1 MINCRLENI
10 IMKYILVLLSLI
22 TCSQNLVSQTSGHI
36 DISWEKEMTVET
48 NSDLKRIKHPYFKG
62 VFFNKI
68 SSNPIKTVS
77 FKSNKKIKSGEIF
90 LQNKLYK
97 KLTEAEL
104 NYVLETK
111 IPKKTN
117 ITETI
122 KKSGNDNFI
131 TFKIPTLIYNPL
143 KLEWKK
149 LVSFDYSI
157 RVKYSSLFKK
167 NDFRSSL
174 NSPMNEGYWFKVGV
188 TSTGIKKLNKAFFIN
203 NNIDITNVNP
213 KNIRVFGYSQGM
225 LPESI
230 TDFTPS
236 SLPEIKSYFEG
247 ENDNVFD
254 AQDYLLFYA
263 KEANTWEY
271 SSTNNKYS
279 HKKHLYSDTAYYFI
293 NISQFPATRISQA
306 SIISGISTHTINSY
320 DFHTFYELDKEDL
333 IKSGKEWYGERFDYN
348 LKQKFTFKIPT
359 RAANEKT
366 HFNVNMAVRSPTSSG
381 NNMLFSA
388 NNELINKRN
397 SIPKVAA
404 SYTSTYAYT
413 FNEIDSFILTGNA
426 LNFEI
431 EYEKPTNGAIAWLNY
446 IEIKAKCNLEISNY
460 SLKYSN
466 NSSIGIGNISEYF
479 VRNTSS
485 STTTW
490 DITNPYEIES
500 VKTSINGSTINF
512 KTKSDSLKSFI
523 SFEISGTKT
532 PFFAGEIA
540 NQNLVSLTDID
551 YILITPSEF
560 KVSTQKLA
568 DFHEKHS
575 GLTTAVVQLKE
586 IYNEF
591 SGGTPDITAIR
602 NFCKYL
608 YDNANNTQTRIKYL
622 FLMGDGSFDPKYRE
636 LNNKN
641 FIPTFQSDNSVS
653 PTASF
658 CSDDYFGML
667 DDILGIYNSSSSVDI
682 GIGRFPARN
691 LNDADGFV
699 NKVMHYASSKEL
711 KTVSKSSKQKIKSN
725 YSDWKNKMI
734 FVADDGSAS
743 DGYTN
748 SHVIQTEMIVNAI
761 LQDDTS
767 FNVNKIYLDAYSKES
782 SAGGGRYPDVKREI
796 RESMNSGAFFVSYVG
811 HGGEIGW
818 ADERILDIEEI
829 QSWKNI
835 EGLPLFLT
843 ATCEFSRF
851 DDPERTSAGEEVIL
865 NPNGGAIAMIT
876 TTRLVYGGI
885 SNNIGFSINFFAKV
899 LNKYNGEMPRL
910 GDALRLTKTLSSL
923 GSNYNNRKFTLLG
936 DPALKLAYPR
946 YNVATTKLNNV
957 NISLAPDTIKALS
970 KIKIEGEIRDDNN
983 QLIPI
988 NGFLFP
994 TVYDKFN
1001 LISTLDNNN
1010 QNNSVDFKNQSSI
1023 VYKGIS
1029 SVING
1034 KFSFEFITPKDINYS
1049 FGNGRISYYFANDTV
1064 DGKGYS
1070 EEIIVGG
1077 SSNNVYS
1084 DTKGPEVKLYM
1095 NDTNFIFGGTTT
1107 SNPSLLALIKDESGI
1122 NATGTSIGHDI
1133 TAILDEDYSN
1143 PIMLND
1149 YYVST
1154 LDNFKSGSIS
1164 YPHDKLSNGTHT
1176 LRLKIWDVNN
1186 NSSESY
1192 TEFLVA
1198 DEAKL
1203 ALNHVL
1209 NYPNPFTTSTNF
1221 YFEHN
1226 QSNTD
1231 IKVLIKIFTISGKL
1245 IKSISTVI
1253 NTFGNLKSEPIPWD
1267 GLDDFGDK
1275 IGKGVYI
1282 YQIDVE
1288 TPNGMNANK
1297 IEKLVILK

>member
-1 MINCRLENI
+1 
-10 IMKYILVLLSLI
+10 MKNILVLILII
-22 TCSQNLVSQTSGHI
+22 TCSKNLLSQTSGHI
-36 DISWEKEMTVET
+36 DIEWEKEMTVET
-48 NSDLKRIKHPYFKG
+48 NSNLKQISHPYFKG
-62 VFFNKI
+62 VFFNQI
-68 SSNPIKTVS
+68 SSTPLKTIS
-77 FKSNKKIKSGEIF
+77 FKSKKKIKSGKIS
-90 LQNKLYK
+90 LKNKLYES
-97 KLTEAEL
+97 LTESEL
-104 NYVLETK
+104 KYVSESTL
-111 IPKKTN
+111 PKKTY
-117 ITETI
+117 IKEII
-122 KKSGNDNFI
+122 KKSSSDNVI
-131 TFKIPTLIYNPL
+131 TFKIPTFVYNTL
-143 KLEWKK
+143 KLEWEK

-157 RVKYSSLFKK
+157 IIKYDSPLKK
-167 NDFRSSL
+167 NNLRSSI
-174 NSPMNEGYWFKVGV
+174 NSPMNEGDWFKVGI
-188 TSTGIKKLNKAFFIN
+188 TSSGVQKLDKKFFDNI
-203 NNIDITNVNP
+203 NIDISNVNP

-230 TDFTPS
+230 NAFTPS

-247 ENDNVFD
+247 EDDNVFN

-263 KEANTWEY
+263 EEANTWEH
-271 SSTNNKYS
+271 SPSNNKYS
-279 HKKHLYSDTAYYFI
+279 HKKHLYSDTSYYLI
-293 NISQFPATRISQA
+293 NISKFPAERISQA
-306 SIISGISTHTINSY
+306 SIISGVSTHTINSY
-320 DFHTFYELDKEDL
+320 DFHTFYELDKEDF
-333 IKSGKEWYGERFDYN
+333 IKTGKEWYGERFDYN
-348 LKQKFTFKIPT
+348 LKQNFSFYIPT
-359 RAANEKT
+359 RAANKKT
-366 HFNVNMAVRSPTSSG
+366 HFDVNMAVKSVTSSN
-381 NNMLFSA
+381 NNMLFKVNGLVVHS
-388 NNELINKRN
+388 RN
-397 SIPKVAA
+397 SIPKVGA
-404 SYTSTYAYT
+404 SYTSNYASII
-413 FNEIDSFILTGNA
+413 NESDSFNLIGNA

-431 EYEKPTNGAIAWLNY
+431 EYTKPTNGAIAWLNY
-446 IEIKAKCNLEISNY
+446 IEIEAKSNLEISNY

-479 VRNTSS
+479 VKNASV
-485 STTTW
+485 STITW
-490 DITNPYEIES
+490 DVTNPYEIES
-500 VKTSINGSTINF
+500 VKTNINSNILNF
-512 KTKSDSLKSFI
+512 KAESDSLKSFI

-532 PFFAGEIA
+532 PFFAGNIA
-540 NQNLVSLTDID
+540 NQNLISLTDID
-551 YILITPSEF
+551 YILITPFEF
-560 KVSTQKLA
+560 KMSTQKLA
-568 DFHEKHS
+568 DFHKNSS
-575 GLTTAVVQLKE
+575 GLTTAVVELEE

-608 YDNANNTQTRIKYL
+608 YENSNNTNTRIKYL
-622 FLMGDGSFDPKYRE
+622 FLMGDGSFDPKYRK

-667 DDILGIYNSSSSVDI
+667 DDSLGIYNSSSSVDI

-691 LNDADGFV
+691 IADANGFV
-699 NKVMHYASSKEL
+699 NKVMHYANSKNLQNVSTSSN
-711 KTVSKSSKQKIKSN
+711 QKIKSN
-725 YSDWKNKMI
+725 YSDWKNKML
-734 FVADDGSAS
+734 FVADDGSLS

-748 SHVIQTEMIVNAI
+748 SHVLQTEMIIDAI
-761 LQDDTS
+761 LQDDSS
-767 FNVNKIYLDAYSKES
+767 FNVNKVYLDAYAKES
-782 SAGGGRYPDVKREI
+782 TAGGGRYPDVKREI
-796 RESMNSGAFFVSYVG
+796 REAMNSGTFFVSYIG
-811 HGGEIGW
+811 HGGEVGW

-829 QSWKNI
+829 RSWNNLD
-835 EGLPLFLT
+835 GMPLFLT

-885 SNNIGFSINFFAKV
+885 SNNIGFSINFFEQV
-899 LNKYNGEMPRL
+899 LNEYNGEMPRL
-910 GDALRLTKTLSSL
+910 GDAVRLTKTISSL
-923 GSNYNNRKFTLLG
+923 GSNYNNRKFILFG
-936 DPALKLAYPR
+936 DPALKLAYPK
-946 YNVATTKLNNV
+946 YNVTTTKLNNI
-957 NISLAPDTIKALS
+957 NISLAQDTIKALS
-970 KIKIEGEIRDDNN
+970 KIKIEGEVRDKNN
-983 QLIPI
+983 QLISI
-988 NGFLFP
+988 NGFIFP
-994 TVYDKFN
+994 TVYDKSN

-1010 QNNSVDFKNQSSI
+1010 KNNSVDFTNQSNI
-1023 VYKGIS
+1023 IYKGIS

-1049 FGNGRISYYFANDTV
+1049 YGNGRISYYFANDTV

-1077 SSNNVYS
+1077 SSNSVYS
-1084 DTKGPEVKLYM
+1084 DIKGPDVKLYM

-1107 SNPSLLALIKDESGI
+1107 SNPSLLALIKDDSGI
-1122 NATGTSIGHDI
+1122 NTTGTSLGHDI
-1133 TAILDEDYSN
+1133 TAVLDEDYSN

-1154 LDNFKSGSIS
+1154 LDNFKSGSIR

-1226 QSNTD
+1226 HPNTD

-1245 IKSISTVI
+1245 IKSISTLV

-1267 GLDDFGDK
+1267 GKDDFGDN
-1275 IGKGVYI
+1275 IGRGVYI
-1282 YQIDVE
+1282 YQIDIE
-1288 TPNGMNANK
+1288 TQSGMNANK
-1297 IEKLVILK
+1297 IEKLVIIR